1 MPADVTIDLTFD
13 HSYAVIQ
20 LTELPGDGK
29 HSPIYFPG
37 ASRTGGKDGVLLKF
51 TRANDAQWTG
61 CFAFGDY
68 QFCGVFALPN
78 PNCVC
83 VVSNG
88 AGYWVY
94 VNEPEKSS
102 EMRVFPIRDV
112 RVIPDAQ
119 ILLFADFTSLSAF
132 GPDGQLW
139 ERQVCWDDLKIQD
152 IQGGVARGVG
162 YDPTN
167 RKQSTAEFAIELAT
181 GRVLVSAYPIEH

>member
-1 MPADVTIDLTFD
+1 
-13 HSYAVIQ
+13 
-20 LTELPGDGK
+20 
-29 HSPIYFPG
+29 
-37 ASRTGGKDGVLLKF
+37 
-51 TRANDAQWTG
+51 
-61 CFAFGDY
+61 
-68 QFCGVFALPN
+68 
-78 PNCVC
+78 
-83 VVSNG
+83 
-88 AGYWVY
+88 
-94 VNEPEKSS
+94 
-102 EMRVFPIRDV
+102 MRVFPIRDV

-139 ERQVCWDDLKIQD
+139 KHKVCWDDLKIQD